1 MSILYSEL
9 GYKAIC
15 CEIQSVYSCIT
26 KVIKCYAENCC
37 SEVNNNIYIYT
48 ILWKYKS
55 LYSIMDDTYFLL
67 AFHNFYSH
75 WI

>member
-37 SEVNNNIYIYT
+37 SEVNNNIYH
-48 ILWKYKS
+48 S
-55 LYSIMDDTYFLL
+55 LEIQIIVQYHGRYLL
-67 AFHNFYSH
+67 FTGFP
-75 WI
+75 

>member
-37 SEVNNNIYIYT
+37 SEVNNNIYH
-48 ILWKYKS
+48 S
-55 LYSIMDDTYFLL
+55 LEIQIIVQY
-67 AFHNFYSH
+67 HG
-75 WI
+75 